1 MYSLKT
7 TSVVLL
13 SLLTTALAQTFTSCN
28 PLVRTDCPPNTA
40 LGVANYSIDFTEYTM
55 SDKVWNVTADAI
67 NYGDDGAEFT
77 ISQRG
82 QSPTVQTNFYLFFGQ
97 VEVIMKAAKGQGIVS
112 SMVLQSMDLDEVDW
126 EFIGGNNSYV
136 ETNFFSKGNQTDYG
150 NAIWYPVN
158 DPQNEW
164 HNYTLDWSHEKLDWI
179 IDGTIIRTLTY
190 DEADNGLKF
199 PQTPCDLRLGIWAG
213 GDPKE
218 PEGTIQWAGGETNY
232 DDVPFTM
239 AVKSVRVSDASR
251 GTQYVYGDTSGS
263 WQSIKILNNTK
274 PIQLD
279 GENSESSSQSVE
291 QKWNG
296 LPQRTKYIIIGVVCG
311 VVALCILIF
320 AFCCIRQRRAGK
332 HEKLV
337 EDAKYEKITA
347 EVMAYRADMS
357 RMRSEQ
363 KMMGVSVQHVSPVSP
378 MMGHAG
384 ASFPGYG
391 QASPMMGGGARS
403 PNPGYGYA
411 NSGYSRGYQ
420 KY

>member
-1 MYSLKT
+1 MYSPKAT
-7 TSVVLL
+7 FALL
-13 SLLTTALAQTFTSCN
+13 SLLSTAFAQTFTSCN
-28 PLVRTDCPPNTA
+28 PLERTDCPPNTA
-40 LGVANYSIDFTEYTM
+40 LGVANYSIDFTQYTM
-55 SDKVWNVTADAI
+55 SDKVWNVTAGGI

-77 ISQRG
+77 IAQRG

-150 NAIWYPVN
+150 NAIWYPIN

-164 HNYTLDWSHEKLDWI
+164 HNYTLDWSKEKLDWI
-179 IDGTIIRTLTY
+179 VDGNIIRTLTY
-190 DEADNGLKF
+190 DEANNGLKF
-199 PQTPCDLRLGIWAG
+199 PQTPCDVRLGIWAG
-213 GDPKE
+213 GDPKM
-218 PEGTIQWAGGETNY
+218 PKGTIEWAGGETNY

-239 AVKSVRVSDASR
+239 TVKSVRVSDASR

-263 WQSIKILNNTK
+263 WQSIKILNDTK

-279 GENSESSSQSVE
+279 GENSQSSTQSIE

-296 LPQRTKYIIIGVVCG
+296 LPQKTKYIIIGVVCG
-311 VVALCILIF
+311 VIALCILIF
-320 AFCCIRQRRAGK
+320 AFCCMRQRRAGK

-357 RMRSEQ
+357 RMRAEQ
-363 KMMGVSVQHVSPVSP
+363 KMMGTSVHVSPVSP
-378 MMGHAG
+378 MMGNAG
-384 ASFPGYG
+384 ATIQNYG
-391 QASPMMGGGARS
+391 HPSPMMGGTRS

-411 NSGYSRGYQ
+411 NSGYARGYQ